1 MVDIQYNYEY
11 VENVEG
17 VEGEMCVIFQILLSI
32 FYRNINS

>member
-1 MVDIQYNYEY
+1 MVDIQYNYES

-32 FYRNINS
+32 FYGNINS